1 MRLRYVSPDGFE
13 LFEGLSGRTSGPFI
27 EQGTLTGFVGVFED
41 TDVQVPGVPGA
52 FVDGRD
58 RVVQPLTGSFA
69 VVVHSLDEW
78 QKVRRGFSTSR
89 VGELVLTH
97 GTREYRLPVRLA
109 EVPQSPG
116 DVPRSGSRVEVQLRG
131 DGGVWLETR
140 SATTA
145 SVTLRNDGDVPVSPT
160 VVWSG
165 AGGVVTLPS
174 GARFTLPAVTGEHRL
189 SLAPENSGRVLT
201 PAGKHNPALS
211 DQVGAVGERV
221 PVRAS
226 RRFAVPEGARLEWEL
241 GRFDPWI

>member
-58 RVVQPLTGSFA
+58 RVVQPLTGSFV
-69 VVVHSLDEW
+69 VVVHSLAEW

-89 VGELVLTH
+89 AGTLVLTH
-97 GTREYRLPVRLA
+97 GTKEYRLPVRLA
-109 EVPQSPG
+109 VVPPSPG

-131 DGGVWLETR
+131 NGGVWLESR
-140 SATTA
+140 SSDALT
-145 SVTLRNDGDVPVSPT
+145 VTLRNDGDVPVSPT
-160 VVWSG
+160 VVWNG
-165 AGGVVTLPS
+165 AGGTVILPS

-189 SLAPENSGRVLT
+189 SLAPENSGRVT
-201 PAGKHNPALS
+201 NASDTHNPKLS

-221 PVRAS
+221 PVGAS
-226 RRFAVPEGARLEWEL
+226 RRYSTPDGARLEWEL